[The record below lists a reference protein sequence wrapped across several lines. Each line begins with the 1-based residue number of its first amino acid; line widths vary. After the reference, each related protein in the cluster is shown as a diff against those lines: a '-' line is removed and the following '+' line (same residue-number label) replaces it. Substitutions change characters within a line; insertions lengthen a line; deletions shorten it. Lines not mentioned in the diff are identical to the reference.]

1 MALTSFPPVVDD
13 HTRVLVLG
21 SMPGTVSLRSQQYYA
36 HPQNAFWRI
45 TGELVGFDPAAD
57 YRARVGALLKGGIG
71 LWDVLHTCQ
80 REGSLDSAIAPDT
93 MTANDFDGLFA
104 AHPHITRVFF
114 NGAKAEQIFTKVV
127 YPLVAQR
134 YPIEYRRLPSSS
146 PANAAIHFDAKLQAW
161 QSIVD

>member
-1 MALTSFPPVVDD
+1 MSGKNHRPFGVADQFDSVLEAGVV
-13 HTRVLVLG
+13 HA
-21 SMPGTVSLRSQQYYA
+21 QQYYA

-57 YRARVGALLKGGIG
+57 YRARAGALLKGGIG

-104 AHPHITRVFF
+104 QQVAGISAYAFWDESVY
-114 NGAKAEQIFTKVV
+114 AE
-127 YPLVAQR
+127 LGG
-134 YPIEYRRLPSSS
+134 YRSARRARRCAGRSESNTERL
-146 PANAAIHFDAKLQAW
+146 AR
-161 QSIVD
+161 